1 MPSKGFLSLLQHHSS
16 KKHHLL
22 TNKTKHFFVL
32 LYKKK
37 MSSCKRNGITDAMDT
52 DLSKLQ
58 GVGEGQGGLVCCSP
72 WGLKES
78 DTTERM
84 NSCRAQHLTP
94 AVNNPS
100 GSTQLFPF
108 LSITGFLKLQV
119 LLNFTLFHLRWGFPR
134 GPSGKEPACQCRR
147 CKRCG

>member
-1 MPSKGFLSLLQHHSS
+1 
-16 KKHHLL
+16 
-22 TNKTKHFFVL
+22 
-32 LYKKK
+32 
-37 MSSCKRNGITDAMDT
+37 MSPCKRNGITDAMDT
-52 DLSKLQ
+52 DLGKLQ
-58 GVGEGQGGLVCCSP
+58 GVGEGQGGLACCSP

-78 DTTERM
+78 DTTERL
-84 NSCRAQHLTP
+84 NSYRAQHLTP

-119 LLNFTLFHLRWGFPR
+119 LLNFTDFHLSWGFPH

-147 CKRCG
+147 RKRCG